1 MKNIKEKR
9 AGVKLRYCQQASRC
23 TVCGYWRHENGICR
37 FTLSIT
43 TICACLPLEEW
54 LISLS
59 DKQYVRFRLWC
70 GT

>member
-37 FTLSIT
+37 FTLSINHNL
-43 TICACLPLEEW
+43 CMLAFGRVA
-54 LISLS
+54 
-59 DKQYVRFRLWC
+59 DKPF
-70 GT
+70 

>member
-23 TVCGYWRHENGICR
+23 TVFGYWRHENGICR

-43 TICACLPLEEW
+43 TICTCLPLEEW

-59 DKQYVRFRLWC
+59 DKQYV
-70 GT
+70 

>member
-37 FTLSIT
+37 FTLST
-43 TICACLPLEEW
+43 NHNLCMLAFEEW

>member
-1 MKNIKEKR
+1 MKNIKEER

>member
-59 DKQYVRFRLWC
+59 SKQYVRFRLWC